1 MICRIRLSV
10 IAASIVLAASAQALE
25 ANYTTADL
33 PTLVSEPQHK
43 TASKRITR
51 RFEKSHYKQFQLNDD
66 FSSNVFDRYLETL
79 DYNRL
84 FLTQE
89 EVDKL
94 AKWRFSIDE
103 QLRDGDTAAAYD
115 IFNETL
121 KQRFNRYQY
130 ALKLLDKEITFDTDE
145 EMIIDR
151 SEEPWAKNDA
161 ELDELWRQRVKNDA
175 LNLKLAGKTWPEIQE
190 TLSKRY
196 NNALKRLT
204 QTKSEDV
211 FQVYLNAFSREIDP
225 HTSYLSPRNAEQFQS
240 EMNLSLEGIGAV
252 LQVEDD
258 FTVIRS
264 LVAGGPASNSKK
276 LSPGDRI
283 IGVGQED
290 KPVVDVIGWRL
301 DDVVQL
307 IKGPK
312 GSKVLL
318 QILPDGAN
326 TKSYTVTLVREKIR
340 LEDRAVKS
348 EVIEQGNKKVGVIS
362 VPSFY
367 VGLAEDTKK
376 EIEKLKGDKVSGV
389 VIDLRNNGGGALS
402 EASAL
407 TGLFINSG
415 PVVQVRDSYGRVKVN
430 SDSDNM
436 VYYDGPLTVLINRYS
451 ASASE
456 IFAAALQDYGRAVI
470 LGEQSFGKGTVQQH
484 RSLNHIYDLFD
495 KPLGHV
501 QYTIQKFYRIDG
513 GSTQH
518 MGVVPDIPFPT
529 AVDPEETGESVEDNA
544 LPWDSINPAAYEE
557 VSALAKLVPNLDK
570 AHQVRIKSD
579 EEFGF
584 ILADIAQYKAIK
596 DKNTISL
603 SEKARIA
610 QQEKEDKQR
619 LERLNERQTM
629 MGKKPFASLDDV
641 PSDYEEPDAYL
652 DEAAAITLDL
662 AKKVNS

>member
-1 MICRIRLSV
+1 MTCRIRFSV
-10 IAASIVLAASAQALE
+10 IAASIMLAASAHAIE
-25 ANYTTADL
+25 AKYESSDL

-51 RFEKSHYKQFQLNDD
+51 RFEKSHYKQFQLNDA
-66 FSSNVFDRYLETL
+66 FSAEVFDRYLETL
-79 DYNRL
+79 DFNRL

-89 EVDKL
+89 QVDML
-94 AKWRFSIDE
+94 SKWRSEFDD
-103 QLRDGDTAAAYD
+103 QLRSGETTAAYD
-115 IFNETL
+115 IFNASL
-121 KQRFNRYQY
+121 QKRFERYQY
-130 ALKLLDKEITFDTDE
+130 ALSLLDNEITFDANDD
-145 EMIIDR
+145 MLVDR

-161 ELDELWRQRVKNDA
+161 ELNELWRLRVKNDA
-175 LNLKLAGKTWPEIQE
+175 LNLKLAGKDWPDIRD
-190 TLSKRY
+190 TLKKRY

-211 FQVYLNAFSREIDP
+211 FQIYLNAFSREVDP

-264 LVAGGPASNSKK
+264 LVAGGPASSSKK

-283 IGVGQED
+283 IGVAQDDD
-290 KPVVDVIGWRL
+290 KVVDVIGWRL

-312 GSKVLL
+312 GSKVKLE
-318 QILPDGAN
+318 ILPEGAN
-326 TKSYTVTLVREKIR
+326 SKSYKVTIVRDKIR

-348 EVIEQGNKKVGVIS
+348 ELIEEGSAKVGVIS

-376 EIEKLKGDKVSGV
+376 EIAKLKKDKVSGI

-407 TGLFINSG
+407 TGLFINGG

-430 SDSDNM
+430 SDSDNTI
-436 VYYDGPLTVLINRYS
+436 YYDGPVTVLINRYS

-501 QYTIQKFYRIDG
+501 QYTIQKFYRING
-513 GSTQH
+513 GSTQNL
-518 MGVVPDIPFPT
+518 GVVPDIAFPT
-529 AVDPEETGESVEDNA
+529 AVDPEETGESVEENA
-544 LPWDSINPAAYEE
+544 LPWDSINPAAYSTVGNTNGLVVE
-557 VSALAKLVPNLDK
+557 LGKL
-570 AHQVRIKSD
+570 HQSRIKND

-584 ILADIAQYKAIK
+584 IAEDIAEYKAIK
-596 DKNTISL
+596 DDNVISL
-603 SEKARIA
+603 NEKSRIA
-610 QQEKEDKQR
+610 EREEEDKKR
-619 LERLNERQTM
+619 LARLNERQKM
-629 MGKKPFASLDDV
+629 LGKKAFKKLDDV
-641 PSDYEEPDAYL
+641 PSDYEQPDAYL
-652 DEAAAITLDL
+652 NEAALITLDMAR
-662 AKKVNS
+662 AK

>member
-1 MICRIRLSV
+1 MTCRIRFSV
-10 IAASIVLAASAQALE
+10 IAASIMLAASAHAIE
-25 ANYTTADL
+25 AKYESSDL

-51 RFEKSHYKQFQLNDD
+51 RFEKSHYKQFQLNDA
-66 FSSNVFDRYLETL
+66 FSAEVFDRYLETL
-79 DYNRL
+79 DFNRL

-89 EVDKL
+89 QVDML
-94 AKWRFSIDE
+94 SKWRSEFDD
-103 QLRDGDTAAAYD
+103 QLRSGETTAAYD
-115 IFNETL
+115 IFNASL
-121 KQRFNRYQY
+121 QKRFERYQY
-130 ALKLLDKEITFDTDE
+130 ALSLLDNEITFDANDD
-145 EMIIDR
+145 MLVDR

-161 ELDELWRQRVKNDA
+161 ELNELWRLRVKNDA
-175 LNLKLAGKTWPEIQE
+175 LNLKLAGKDWPDIRD
-190 TLSKRY
+190 TLKKRY

-211 FQVYLNAFSREIDP
+211 FQIYLNAFSREVDP

-264 LVAGGPASNSKK
+264 LVAGGPASSSKK

-283 IGVGQED
+283 IGVAQDDD
-290 KPVVDVIGWRL
+290 KVVDVIGWRL

-312 GSKVLL
+312 GSKVKLE
-318 QILPDGAN
+318 ILPEGAN
-326 TKSYTVTLVREKIR
+326 SKSYKVTIVRDKIR

-348 EVIEQGNKKVGVIS
+348 ELIEEGSAKVGVIS

-376 EIEKLKGDKVSGV
+376 EIAKLKKDKVSGI

-407 TGLFINSG
+407 TGLFINGG

-430 SDSDNM
+430 SDSDNAI
-436 VYYDGPLTVLINRYS
+436 YYDGPVTVLINRYS

-501 QYTIQKFYRIDG
+501 QYTIQKFYRING
-513 GSTQH
+513 GSTQNL
-518 MGVVPDIPFPT
+518 GVVPDIAFPT
-529 AVDPEETGESVEDNA
+529 AVDPEETGESVEENA
-544 LPWDSINPAAYEE
+544 LPWDSINPAAYSTVGNTNGLVVE
-557 VSALAKLVPNLDK
+557 LGKL
-570 AHQVRIKSD
+570 HQSRIKND

-584 ILADIAQYKAIK
+584 IAEDIAEYKAIK
-596 DKNTISL
+596 DDNVISL
-603 SEKARIA
+603 NEKSRIA
-610 QQEKEDKQR
+610 EREEEDKKR
-619 LERLNERQTM
+619 LARLNERQKM
-629 MGKKPFASLDDV
+629 LGKKAFKTLDDV
-641 PSDYEEPDAYL
+641 PSDYEQPDAYL
-652 DEAAAITLDL
+652 NEAALITLDMAR
-662 AKKVNS
+662 AK

>member
-1 MICRIRLSV
+1 MTCRIRFSV
-10 IAASIVLAASAQALE
+10 IAASIMLAASAHAIE
-25 ANYTTADL
+25 AKYESSDL

-51 RFEKSHYKQFQLNDD
+51 RFEKSHYKQFQLNDA
-66 FSSNVFDRYLETL
+66 FSAEVFDRYLETL
-79 DYNRL
+79 DFNRL

-89 EVDKL
+89 QVDML
-94 AKWRFSIDE
+94 SKWRSEFDD
-103 QLRDGDTAAAYD
+103 QLRSGETTAAYD
-115 IFNETL
+115 IFNASL
-121 KQRFNRYQY
+121 QKRFERYQY
-130 ALKLLDKEITFDTDE
+130 ALSLLDNEITFDANDD
-145 EMIIDR
+145 MLVDR

-161 ELDELWRQRVKNDA
+161 ELNELWRLRVKNDA
-175 LNLKLAGKTWPEIQE
+175 LNLKLAGKDWPDIRD
-190 TLSKRY
+190 TLKKRY

-211 FQVYLNAFSREIDP
+211 FQIYLNAFSREVDP

-264 LVAGGPASNSKK
+264 LVAGGPASSSKK

-283 IGVGQED
+283 IGVAQDDD
-290 KPVVDVIGWRL
+290 KVVDVIGWRL

-312 GSKVLL
+312 GSKVKLE
-318 QILPDGAN
+318 ILPEGAN
-326 TKSYTVTLVREKIR
+326 SKSYKVTIVRDKIR

-348 EVIEQGNKKVGVIS
+348 ELIEEGSAKVGVIS

-376 EIEKLKGDKVSGV
+376 EIAKLKKDKVSGI

-407 TGLFINSG
+407 TGLFINGG

-430 SDSDNM
+430 SDSDNAI
-436 VYYDGPLTVLINRYS
+436 YYDGPVTVLINRYS

-501 QYTIQKFYRIDG
+501 QYTIQKFYRING
-513 GSTQH
+513 GSTQNL
-518 MGVVPDIPFPT
+518 GVVPDIAFPT
-529 AVDPEETGESVEDNA
+529 AVDPEETGESVEENA
-544 LPWDSINPAAYEE
+544 LPWDSINPAAYSTVGNTNSLVVE
-557 VSALAKLVPNLDK
+557 LGKL
-570 AHQVRIKSD
+570 HQSRIKND

-584 ILADIAQYKAIK
+584 IAEDIAEYKAIK
-596 DKNTISL
+596 DDNVISL
-603 SEKARIA
+603 NEKSRIA
-610 QQEKEDKQR
+610 EREKEDKKR
-619 LERLNERQTM
+619 LARLNDRQKM
-629 MGKKPFASLDDV
+629 LGKKGFKTLDDV
-641 PSDYEEPDAYL
+641 PSDYEQPDAYL
-652 DEAAAITLDL
+652 NEAALITLDMAR
-662 AKKVNS
+662 AK

>member
-1 MICRIRLSV
+1 MICRFRFSA
-10 IAASIVLAASAQALE
+10 IAASFLLAASAHALE
-25 ANYTTADL
+25 ANYNAAEL
-33 PTLVSEPQHK
+33 PTLVSEPQHE

-51 RFEKSHYKQFQLNDD
+51 RFEKSHYKQFQLDD
-66 FSSNVFDRYLETL
+66 EFSAAVFDRYLETL
-79 DYNRL
+79 DFNRL
-84 FLTQE
+84 FLTQK
-89 EVDKL
+89 EVDAL
-94 AKWRFSIDE
+94 SKWRLSLDE
-103 QLRDGDTAAAYD
+103 QLRSGDTSAAYD
-115 IFNETL
+115 IFNVSL
-121 KQRFNRYQY
+121 RSRFDRYKY
-130 ALKLLDKEITFDTDE
+130 ALTLLDNEITFDENE
-145 EMIIDR
+145 EMVIDR
-151 SEEPWAKNDA
+151 SELPWAKDDA
-161 ELDELWRQRVKNDA
+161 ELNELWRQRVKNDA

-196 NNALKRLT
+196 NSALKRLT

-211 FQVYLNAFSREIDP
+211 FQIYLNAFAREVDP

-252 LQVEDD
+252 LQAEDD

-264 LVAGGPASNSKK
+264 LVAGGPASKSKK

-283 IGVGQED
+283 IGVGQD
-290 KPVVDVIGWRL
+290 KEKVVDVIGWRL

-326 TKSYTVTLVREKIR
+326 AKSYTVTLVRDKIR

-348 EVIEQGNKKVGVIS
+348 EVIQQGKDKVGVIS

-376 EIEKLKGDKVSGV
+376 EIAKLKAENVAGIVM
-389 VIDLRNNGGGALS
+389 DLRNNGGGALS

-407 TGLFINSG
+407 TGLFIENG

-430 SDSDNM
+430 SDSDNA
-436 VYYDGPLTVLINRYS
+436 VSYKGPLTVLINRYS

-518 MGVVPDIPFPT
+518 LGVVPDIAFPT
-529 AVDPEETGESVEDNA
+529 AVDPSETGESVEDNA
-544 LPWDSINPAAYEE
+544 LPWDSISPAAYQSSDTLRKI
-557 VSALAKLVPNLDK
+557 VPALDQN
-570 AHQVRIKSD
+570 HQQRIKND
-579 EEFGF
+579 AEFGF
-584 ILADIAQYKAIK
+584 ILSDIAEYKAEK
-596 DKNTISL
+596 DKNVISL
-603 SEKARIA
+603 SEKIRISE
-610 QQEKEDKQR
+610 QQDADKKR
-619 LERLNERQTM
+619 LARLNDRQKM
-629 MGKKPFASLDDV
+629 LGKKLFKSLEDV
-641 PSDYEEPDAYL
+641 PNDYEEPDAYL

-662 AKKVNS
+662 AKKLNS

>member
-1 MICRIRLSV
+1 MTCRIRFSV
-10 IAASIVLAASAQALE
+10 IAASIMLAASAHAIE
-25 ANYTTADL
+25 AKYESSDL

-51 RFEKSHYKQFQLNDD
+51 RFEKSHYKQFQLNDA
-66 FSSNVFDRYLETL
+66 FSAEVFDRYLETL
-79 DYNRL
+79 DFNRL

-89 EVDKL
+89 EVDML
-94 AKWRFSIDE
+94 SKWRSEFDD
-103 QLRDGDTAAAYD
+103 QLRSGETTAAYD
-115 IFNETL
+115 IFNASL
-121 KQRFNRYQY
+121 QKRFERYQY
-130 ALKLLDKEITFDTDE
+130 ALSLLDNEITFDANDD
-145 EMIIDR
+145 MLVDR

-161 ELDELWRQRVKNDA
+161 ELNELWRLRVKNDA
-175 LNLKLAGKTWPEIQE
+175 LNLKLAGKDWPDIQD
-190 TLSKRY
+190 TLKKRY

-211 FQVYLNAFSREIDP
+211 FQIYLNAFSREVDP

-264 LVAGGPASNSKK
+264 LVAGGPASSSKK

-283 IGVGQED
+283 IGVAQDDD
-290 KPVVDVIGWRL
+290 KVVDVIGWRL

-312 GSKVLL
+312 GSKVKLE
-318 QILPDGAN
+318 ILPEGAN
-326 TKSYTVTLVREKIR
+326 SKSYKVTIVRDKIR

-348 EVIEQGNKKVGVIS
+348 ELIEEGSAKVGVIS

-376 EIEKLKGDKVSGV
+376 EIAKLKKDKVSGI

-407 TGLFINSG
+407 TGLFIEGG

-430 SDSDNM
+430 SDSDNAI
-436 VYYDGPLTVLINRYS
+436 YYDGPVTVLINRYS

-501 QYTIQKFYRIDG
+501 QYTIQKFYRING
-513 GSTQH
+513 GSTQNL
-518 MGVVPDIPFPT
+518 GVVPDIAFPT
-529 AVDPEETGESVEDNA
+529 AVDPEETGESVEENA
-544 LPWDSINPAAYEE
+544 LPWDSINPAAYST
-557 VSALAKLVPNLDK
+557 VGNTNSLVVELGK
-570 AHQVRIKSD
+570 SHQSRIKND

-584 ILADIAQYKAIK
+584 ITEDIAEYKAIK
-596 DKNTISL
+596 DDNVISL
-603 SEKARIA
+603 NEKSRIEEREEA
-610 QQEKEDKQR
+610 DNKR
-619 LERLNERQTM
+619 LARLNDRQKM
-629 MGKKPFASLDDV
+629 LGKKAFKTLDDV

-652 DEAAAITLDL
+652 NEAALITLDMAR
-662 AKKVNS
+662 AK

>member
-1 MICRIRLSV
+1 MICRFRFSV
-10 IAASIVLAASAQALE
+10 IAASLMLVASTQALE
-25 ANYTTADL
+25 ANYATAEL

-43 TASKRITR
+43 AASVRITSS
-51 RFEKSHYKQFQLNDD
+51 FETSHYKQFQLNDD

-79 DYNRL
+79 DFNRL
-84 FLTQE
+84 FLTQV
-89 EVDKL
+89 EVD
-94 AKWRFSIDE
+94 AMFKWRTSIDD
-103 QLRDGDTAAAYD
+103 QLRSGDTSAAYD
-115 IFNETL
+115 IFNTAL
-121 KQRFNRYQY
+121 KQRFERYQY
-130 ALKLLDKEITFDTDE
+130 ALALLDNEITFDAEE
-145 EMIIDR
+145 EMLIDR
-151 SEEPWAKNDA
+151 REEPWAKNTD
-161 ELDELWRQRVKNDA
+161 ELNELWRKRVKNDA
-175 LNLKLAGKTWPEIQE
+175 LNLKLAGKAWPEIQE

-196 NNALKRLT
+196 NSALKRLI

-211 FQVYLNAFSREIDP
+211 FQVYLNAFSREVDP

-252 LQVEDD
+252 LQVDDD

-264 LVAGGPASNSKK
+264 LVAGGPASKSKK

-283 IGVGQED
+283 IGVAQDDEQII
-290 KPVVDVIGWRL
+290 DVIGWRL

-312 GSKVLL
+312 GSKVEL
-318 QILPDGAN
+318 QILPEGAN
-326 TKSYTVTLVREKIR
+326 AKSYNVTLVRDKIR

-348 EVIEQGNKKVGVIS
+348 EVIEQGSAKVGVIS

-376 EIEKLKGDKVSGV
+376 EIANLKKDNVSGI

-407 TGLFINSG
+407 TGLFIKGG

-430 SDSDNM
+430 GDSDSKI
-436 VYYDGPLTVLINRYS
+436 YYDGPVTVLINRYS

-470 LGEQSFGKGTVQQH
+470 IGEQSFGKGTVQQH
-484 RSLNHIYDLFD
+484 RTLQKIYDLGD

-501 QYTIQKFYRIDG
+501 QYTIQKFYRING

-518 MGVVPDIPFPT
+518 LGVVPDISFPT

-544 LPWDSINPAAYEE
+544 LPWDSINPAAYKKVGELN
-557 VSALAKLVPNLDK
+557 SLFSNLDK
-570 AHQVRIKSD
+570 AHQERIKTD
-579 EEFGF
+579 TEFGY
-584 ILADIAQYKAIK
+584 ILSDIAEYKALK
-596 DKNTISL
+596 DDNAISL
-603 SEKARIA
+603 NEKARVIE
-610 QQEKEDKQR
+610 QENADTKR
-619 LERLNERQTM
+619 LSRLNERQVELD
-629 MGKKPFASLDDV
+629 KPPFKSLDDV
-641 PSDYEEPDAYL
+641 PTDYEEPDAYL
-652 DEAAAITLDL
+652 DEAALITLDL
-662 AKKVNS
+662 AKKLNS